1 MKIKRGIVHFFTL
14 DEKYHHLFLYYSS
27 PNKWEFSM
35 MAEID
40 VFEGEIIRVLKGC
53 KKEDKKQMS
62 EFLNKEWDSHTEL
75 SIEDDTSTLISK
87 GFEVLVKYIEGNSEN
102 QDSKWNIE
110 ELELMKRHIDSTL
123 TSRNVIHNVEYN
135 SQESIINDITDLGSK
150 NDGDTKEGKQ
160 ICGICDDI
168 DVMRMKDY
176 YGLNLKGEEIIH
188 GFISPNYGCAKNIL
202 AKLKVNKPSN
212 IEILDNPSK
221 EIKSPLIFAL
231 VK

>member
-1 MKIKRGIVHFFTL
+1 
-14 DEKYHHLFLYYSS
+14 
-27 PNKWEFSM
+27 M

-87 GFEVLVKYIEGNSEN
+87 GREVLVKYIEDNSKN
-102 QDSKWNIE
+102 QNSKWSIDD
-110 ELELMKRHIDSTL
+110 LKLMKHHIESTL

-135 SQESIINDITDLGSK
+135 SPESIMEDITDLGGKS
-150 NDGDTKEGKQ
+150 DGNTKEGKL

-188 GFISPNYGCAKNIL
+188 GFICPNYGCAKNIL
-202 AKLKVNKPSN
+202 AKLKANKPSN
-212 IEILDNPSK
+212 IEILDNLPK

-231 VK
+231 GK